1 MKTYTPIIIVMMI
14 ITQPVKADFIPY
26 SPFPHWIYPTNNI
39 QVLQTTKKKHYDGVQ
54 YRKQRNLLRVIDDT
68 TN

>member
-1 MKTYTPIIIVMMI
+1 MMI

-39 QVLQTTKKKHYDGVQ
+39 QVLQTTKKKHYDGVYPNSIHSVRIQ
-54 YRKQRNLLRVIDDT
+54 KPGDCQ
-68 TN
+68 